1 MAEHRSHPDD
11 DPDRLIRVALLAA
24 IEAVCAQRKI
34 PPSRW
39 GKMVL
44 NDGHIVQKIKEGR
57 LTLRTIET
65 IQRHCRENGHPVRFE
80 MQEAA

>member
-1 MAEHRSHPDD
+1 MADHHSQTHE
-11 DPDRLIRVALLAA
+11 DRLIRVALRAA
-24 IEAVCAQRKI
+24 IEAVCANRRI
-34 PPSRW
+34 PVSRW

-44 NDGHIVQKIKEGR
+44 NDGHILQKIEEGR

-80 MQEAA
+80 TTQEAA